1 MSVVVSGVYEKARG
15 CLHLIF
21 RVMIVLTASQAAA
34 DDGPAIRIGNYEVGR
49 GLPLGDTGVTIGGYA
64 TGRYDDVRGAPP
76 RLTADHLSLMLWWEG
91 AGRWKF
97 FSEADLE
104 ESISTR
110 RRSSDD
116 ERFLA
121 LERFYVDYAATDS
134 VNIRVGKYLTP
145 IGRWNQIHADPLVW
159 TTSRPLVTHAVF
171 PGTTTGGMVQG
182 TVSLGNREMDYAVFL
197 SAGTELRRK
206 PAEDPFAE
214 ARGLRLN
221 LPATNALQVG
231 LSLADFEQEA
241 ARGRRKRLVGADFM
255 WARQRWEITG
265 EGAYRS
271 SDEGAAFTAK
281 GGFVQVVA
289 PLTGRLYAVGRVEA
303 LRTEGADRTSRS
315 WVAGLN
321 YRYNRA
327 LSLKAEVVRGRYL
340 QDGMPEGFLASL
352 SVLF

>member
-1 MSVVVSGVYEKARG
+1 MGVQVYEKALA
-15 CLHLIF
+15 CLRL
-21 RVMIVLTASQAAA
+21 LCPALLLLAPPAACA
-34 DDGPAIRIGNYEVGR
+34 GDDTAIRLGSYELGR
-49 GLPLGDTGVTIGGYA
+49 GLPLGDSGFTVGGYA
-64 TGRYDDVRGAPP
+64 TARYDDVRGGDP

-91 AGRWKF
+91 SGRWKF
-97 FSEADLE
+97 FSEVDLE
-104 ESISTR
+104 EGIATR
-110 RRSSDD
+110 RSGADE

-121 LERFYVDYAATDS
+121 LERFYADYALSDS
-134 VNIRVGKYLTP
+134 LNVRLGKYLTP

-159 TTSRPLVTHAVF
+159 TTSRPMVTRSVF
-171 PGTTTGGMVQG
+171 PGTATGAMVQG
-182 TVSLGNREMDYAVFL
+182 SITLGSREMDYAVFL

-206 PAEDPFAE
+206 PAEDPFSE

-221 LPATNALQVG
+221 VPVTSALQVG

-241 ARGRRKRLVGADFM
+241 APGRRKRLAGADFL
-255 WARQRWEITG
+255 WSRKRWEVTG
-265 EGAYRS
+265 EGVYRS
-271 SDEGAAFTAK
+271 SDEGPAFAEK

-289 PLTGRLYAVGRVEA
+289 PLGDRLYAVGRVEA
-303 LRTEGADRTSRS
+303 LRFAAADKTSRN

-327 LSLKAEVVRGRYL
+327 LSLKAEVVRGSHL